1 MAQFQSHIQ
10 EQSALI
16 DINNEEIIRLNPKIR
31 EKAIMTPEE
40 FENEAELDENIEAN
54 LAIAE
59 IFQTG
64 YVELCGMLL
73 NINYIY
79 RTKRYYK
86 IS

>member
-1 MAQFQSHIQ
+1 MI
-10 EQSALI
+10 QSAKRTLFLGSLNASLI
-16 DINNEEIIRLNPKIR
+16 GSLYI
-31 EKAIMTPEE
+31 
-40 FENEAELDENIEAN
+40 DENIEAN

-79 RTKRYYK
+79 WTK
-86 IS
+86 S